1 MAYLQLEEERKTM
14 ETKEGLGSKC
24 KYTFQH
30 LLTCFV
36 LFCIP
41 LYLLCKIP
49 QITPIIFFSNG
60 GAHMSGS
67 AKIKKGKIG
76 ALGKDRAGVVK
87 KRL

>member
-49 QITPIIFFSNG
+49 QITPICQD
-60 GAHMSGS
+60 SGS

-76 ALGKDRAGVVK
+76 ALGKGRGSKETVIIN
-87 KRL
+87 

>member
-36 LFCIP
+36 LFCIVHTD
-41 LYLLCKIP
+41 LFAM
-49 QITPIIFFSNG
+49 QDTSNHP
-60 GAHMSGS
+60 HMSGS

-76 ALGKDRAGVVK
+76 ALGKGRGSKETVIINLVK
-87 KRL
+87 FY

>member
-1 MAYLQLEEERKTM
+1 M
-14 ETKEGLGSKC
+14 ETKEELGSKC

-49 QITPIIFFSNG
+49 QITPIC
-60 GAHMSGS
+60 HLSGS

-76 ALGKDRAGVVK
+76 ALGKGRGSKETVIINLVK
-87 KRL
+87 FY